1 MYLQAKTEIVTR
13 VVVSGYVTA
22 GARATML
29 EPGEGLLVDV
39 EGVYEVDEDGQP
51 SRLNIASNLTAS
63 QMDQVEAELV
73 EAWAAANE

>member
-1 MYLQAKTEIVTR
+1 MYLQATAEIVTR

-29 EPGEGLLVDV
+29 EPGEGIIVDV
-39 EGVYEVDEDGQP
+39 EGVYELDEDSKP

-73 EAWAAANE
+73 EAWTAANE